1 MTIINT
7 RPKSLSENLNKASS
21 KLNIDILNI
30 YMSEIIDTKEDNEIW
45 EPFIKNISDY
55 KNIIFLSQT
64 SVAKGVDLIGK
75 SHDLVSLENNFYSVG
90 ERTSAALKAI
100 GVESTSPKNQS
111 AAGLYEM
118 IDKNTKSLIFC
129 GKHSNNY
136 LQSKLQANADTIYCF
151 ELIYNKSEI
160 LKIDNKNADV
170 ILIFNSLTFKKI
182 FEYCEIENLLNKK
195 FLFAS
200 QSIFAKAQNIC
211 HDSKIQGMEL
221 YFQDEFNDGSILTRA
236 LSLT

>member
-55 KNIIFLSQT
+55 RNIIFLSQT
-64 SVAKGVDLIGK
+64 SAAKGVDLIGK

-136 LQSKLQANADTIYCF
+136 LQSKLLANADTIYCF
-151 ELIYNKSEI
+151 ELIYKKSEI
-160 LKIDNKNADV
+160 LRIDNKNEDI

-182 FEYCEIENLLNKK
+182 IENCEIENLLNKK

-200 QSIFAKAQNIC
+200 QSIFTKAKNIC
-211 HDSKIQGMEL
+211 HDSKILEMEL
-221 YFQDEFNDGSILTRA
+221 YFQDEFDDGSMLRKA

>member
-1 MTIINT
+1 M
-7 RPKSLSENLNKASS
+7 
-21 KLNIDILNI
+21 
-30 YMSEIIDTKEDNEIW
+30 
-45 EPFIKNISDY
+45 
-55 KNIIFLSQT
+55 
-64 SVAKGVDLIGK
+64 
-75 SHDLVSLENNFYSVG
+75 G
-90 ERTSAALKAI
+90 ERTSAALKVI

-160 LKIDNKNADV
+160 LKIDNKNEDV

-182 FEYCEIENLLNKK
+182 IEYCEIENLLNKK

-200 QSIFAKAQNIC
+200 QSIFVKAQNMC
-211 HDSKIQGMEL
+211 HDLKILGMEL
-221 YFQDEFNDGSILTRA
+221 YFQDEFNDDSMIRRA